1 MKKEKD
7 NKINTNSMDEYISA
21 FPADV
26 RLRLSQIR
34 ELIREMVPDGSE
46 AIKYGIPT
54 FILNGN
60 LIHFAAFKNHIGLY
74 PTPTGMD
81 AFAKE
86 LSIYKQGKGSVQFPL
101 DQELP
106 LDLIR
111 RIVAYRVSVNRKNK
125 A

>member
-1 MKKEKD
+1 MKGRK
-7 NKINTNSMDEYISA
+7 NNLVNTGSMDEYISA
-21 FPADV
+21 FPSEV
-26 RLRLSQIR
+26 KQRLSM
-34 ELIREMVPDGSE
+34 IREMIREIAPDSVE

-106 LDLIR
+106 LGLIR
-111 RIVAYRVSVNRKNK
+111 RIVEYRVSVNRKK
-125 A
+125 